1 MGFITLAKGAYG
13 EMRSNSGASNGDE
26 RCFTD
31 YLVLPGGHCEVCT
44 LNTIGS
50 NSIWRFILILWLIEF
65 IMFFIFNEREIVWNK
80 TMIYLKIVKLFYSLI
95 EYLLWSE
102 YRL

>member
-13 EMRSNSGASNGDE
+13 EIRTNSGAINGDE

-44 LNTIGS
+44 LCTTKS
-50 NSIWRFILILWLIEF
+50 SAIWTFILIFGLIEF
-65 IMFFIFNEREIVWNK
+65 MYNHYQK
-80 TMIYLKIVKLFYSLI
+80 KIS
-95 EYLLWSE
+95 
-102 YRL
+102 